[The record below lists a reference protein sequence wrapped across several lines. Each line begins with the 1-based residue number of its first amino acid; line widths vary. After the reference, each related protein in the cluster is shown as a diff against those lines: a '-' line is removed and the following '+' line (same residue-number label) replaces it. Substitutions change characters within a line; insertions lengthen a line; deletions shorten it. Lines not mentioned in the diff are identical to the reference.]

1 MAGGFEFT
9 RRKSAKAPVLFA
21 ERGKASTGFKPKD
34 ALIFTEGQ
42 VDRAVAA
49 SKVMGVLNSR
59 VARSDEMRKPAG
71 ATAENTT
78 AACEYIQ
85 YMHAM
90 GGDAVFK
97 TYLTGEGLEISSAAM
112 SENGTTTTAKF
123 LSGAAAGDFDGG
135 VIFFHDTKQHH
146 AITNDAEA
154 AGTHTVTFSPA
165 RDDAP
170 AAAELI
176 TILPKG
182 INFNG
187 VRLSSVEAAQ
197 GIDPKISGMTG
208 GNARIEGYNLDPN
221 EFWVEVSF
229 PDVE

>member
-1 MAGGFEFT
+1 MAGGFEST
-9 RRKSAKAPVLFA
+9 RRKSGKAPVLYA

-42 VDRAVAA
+42 VDRAVAT

-97 TYLTGEGLEISSAAM
+97 TYLTGEGLEVSSQAM
-112 SENGTTTTAKF
+112 NQDGTATTAKF
-123 LSGAAAGDFDGG
+123 ASGATAGDFDGG
-135 VIFFHDTKQHH
+135 VIFFHDTKTHH
-146 AITNDAEA
+146 SITNDAEA
-154 AGTHTVTFSPA
+154 GGTHTVTFSPA

-170 AAAELI
+170 LTGELI

-182 INFNG
+182 IGYNG
-187 VRLSSVEAAQ
+187 VKLSNVEAAQ
-197 GIDPKISGMTG
+197 GIDPRIAGMTG
-208 GNARIEGYNLDPN
+208 GNGRIEGYNLDPN

>member
-1 MAGGFEFT
+1 MAGGFEFS
-9 RRKSAKAPVLFA
+9 RRKSGKAPVLYQEA
-21 ERGKASTGFKPKD
+21 GKASTSFKPKD

-42 VDRAVAA
+42 VDRAIAT
-49 SKVMGVLNSR
+49 SKVMGILNSR
-59 VARSDEMRKPAG
+59 VALATEMRKP
-71 ATAENTT
+71 TTNPEYTT
-78 AACEYIQ
+78 AACEPIQ

-97 TYLTGEGLEISSAAM
+97 TFLTGEGLEISSAAM
-112 SENGTTTTAKF
+112 SADGTTTTAKF
-123 LSGAAAGDFDGG
+123 LSGATAGDFDGG
-135 VIFFHDTKQHH
+135 VIYFHDTGRHH

-170 AAAELI
+170 LTAELI

-182 INFNG
+182 IGFNG
-187 VRLSSVEAAQ
+187 VKLSSVEASQ
-197 GIDPKISGMTG
+197 GIDPKIAAMTG